1 MPENTWIRRSV
12 RGSEGRAHY
21 FHSATLK
28 TTYYSPSIAV
38 ESRVAL
44 ADKPPL
50 SEAAQAALADRARA
64 LLEERSR
71 RSGMQRGGGGTEA
84 VNAAD
89 ADGDVAAVEIIRLR

>member
-84 VNAAD
+84 VNATD
-89 ADGDVAAVEIIRLR
+89 DDGDVVAVEIIRLR